1 MRRIF
6 LLLLLLPIFG
16 SSSSLQAQTPFDLT
30 GVDWTVAPDASGD
43 SMHMTMRLTP
53 LFGRDRMILRM
64 PLWRPG
70 AYRYSNYQRKISD
83 LTVLDQDGVSRPLQ
97 RLDDRSWQFN
107 ANGATSIRVD
117 YDLEVRN
124 DADAGAAPA
133 FFVHGPATF
142 LTVDGTEL
150 LPHFLHTQLP
160 EGWDFASGHRAYPV
174 DTGTWYSPNYDVFV
188 DCPIAFGA
196 MERYSFTL
204 HQRPFE
210 IVLLGKL
217 PSEKEFNRELWVE
230 KVTKISS
237 AAYDVVGDF
246 PFERY
251 VYLFIFNDIGGY
263 SGLEHLNSTT
273 IEVSHRMV
281 KRGMVEPLESVTAHE
296 FFHLW
301 NVKRIR
307 PAVLGP
313 FDYSKDAHTDDL
325 WWMEGVTS
333 YYNDVILQRSGLRS
347 GQEGWFLSSQL
358 QNRGNLMNSQG
369 YGRVAPEQASW
380 RVWSSNSNVS
390 YYDLGQS
397 LGWLM
402 DIQIRHHTNNQRSL
416 DDVVRALNRWVDYPG
431 TGLNDGDIER
441 MVKAVTGWDCS
452 EFFDLY
458 VSGNNAFPFTEV
470 LPLSG
475 LKVTQARA
483 GDPYLGIRLDDN
495 LTITTA
501 IGEFQSGDKLVEID
515 GSAIKSLSDLRKLI
529 PQLEPGSTV
538 ELVLEQGGEQ
548 RTIAWTVKERERHA
562 FRVQPMAEM
571 NDLQRAI
578 FDGILNGTP
587 NGI

>member
-1 MRRIF
+1 
-6 LLLLLLPIFG
+6 
-16 SSSSLQAQTPFDLT
+16 
-30 GVDWTVAPDASGD
+30 
-43 SMHMTMRLTP
+43 MHMTMRLEP
-53 LFGRDRMILRM
+53 LFDRDRMILRM

-70 AYRYSNYQRKISD
+70 SYRYSNYQRKISE
-83 LTVLDQDGVSRPLQ
+83 LTVVDQDGIARPLQ
-97 RLDDRSWQFN
+97 RLDDRSWQFR
-107 ANGATSIRVD
+107 AKGATSIRVD

-124 DADAGAAPA
+124 DADSGAPPA

-150 LPHFLHTQLP
+150 LPHFLRTLLP
-160 EGWDFASGHRAYPV
+160 ENWDFASGHRPYPGG
-174 DTGTWYSPNYDVFV
+174 DSADGQTWYSPNFDVFV
-188 DCPIAFGA
+188 DCPMAFGA
-196 MERYSFTL
+196 MERYNFEL
-204 HQRPFE
+204 KDKPFE

-217 PSEKEFNRELWVE
+217 PSEEEFNRELWVA
-230 KVTKISS
+230 KVRKIS
-237 AAYDVVGDF
+237 AAAFDVVGDF

-251 VYLFIFNDIGGY
+251 VYLYIFNDIGGY

-281 KRGMVEPLESVTAHE
+281 KRGRVEPLESVTAHE

-333 YYNDVILQRSGLRS
+333 YYNDVILQRSGLRD
-347 GQEGWFLSSQL
+347 GQDGWFLGSQL
-358 QNRGNLMNSQG
+358 QNRGNLMNAQG
-369 YGRVAPEQASW
+369 YGRVSPEQASW

-397 LGWLM
+397 LGWLI
-402 DIQIRHHTNNQRSL
+402 DIQIRHHSHNQRSL

-441 MVKAVTGWDCS
+441 MIKAVSGWDCS

-458 VSGNNAFPFTEV
+458 VSGNNAFPFAEV

-483 GDPYLGIRLDDN
+483 GAPYLGIRLDDDI
-495 LTITTA
+495 TIASATND
-501 IGEFQSGDKLVEID
+501 FQSGDKLVSID
-515 GSAIKSLSDLRKLI
+515 GTAIPNLSALRELI
-529 PQLEPGSTV
+529 PQLQPGSDIT
-538 ELVLEQGGEQ
+538 LVMENGGEQ
-548 RTIAWTVKERERHA
+548 RTISWTVKERDSHA

-571 NDLQRAI
+571 NELQRAI
-578 FDGILNGTP
+578 FDGIHNGTP
-587 NGI
+587 KGV